1 MEQSKIKQLLE
12 SYLEGKTTLEEEAI
26 LRDFFTQSSQIPKE
40 LSVYKPFF
48 TFYKYAQKEQFPRS
62 KKQSYSRIVKLF
74 VGIAAILA
82 LVFTL
87 QTQQGNQA
95 GPLTD
100 EELAIAYEEF
110 QTQMQRVS
118 SHLNRGTQNITYLDY
133 WNTTTQKITTP

>member
-12 SYLEGKTTLEEEAI
+12 SYLEGKTTLEEEAK
-26 LRDFFTQSSQIPKE
+26 LRDFFTESSQIPKE

-48 TFYKYAQKEQFPRS
+48 TFYKNAQKEHFPRS
-62 KKQSYSRIVKLF
+62 KKQSSSRIVKPF

-95 GPLTD
+95 VPLTD

>member
-48 TFYKYAQKEQFPRS
+48 TFYKYTQKEQFSRS

-118 SHLNRGTQNITYLDY
+118 SHLNRGTQNITYLYY